1 MVQWPLNIIPRKVDN
16 AMNVILQKILDIETN
31 QIKIDVHRKLIRGNI
46 EHKVFRTTSDI
57 FLFIETFIVRPLRIQ
72 ITLCTIF
79 NVSDIRLLIK

>member
-46 EHKVFRTTSDI
+46 EHEVFRTI
-57 FLFIETFIVRPLRIQ
+57 RHFFIHRVFL
-72 ITLCTIF
+72 
-79 NVSDIRLLIK
+79 

>member
-46 EHKVFRTTSDI
+46 EHKVFRTI
-57 FLFIETFIVRPLRIQ
+57 RHFFIHRDFYSTPTKDSNCLMHNIQ
-72 ITLCTIF
+72 C
-79 NVSDIRLLIK
+79 